1 MAKLKNEEDRKILTL
16 TNQQNSH
23 HKWKLK
29 IVIGFFTTQKFKS
42 FFFTIQSPNPSQ
54 NTEKLYGKMG
64 NAHLKL
70 ELLLHVRLSLNRLDF
85 WVKKGLD
92 ENESERH
99 ENEKE
104 KDEEMEM
111 EESKTMGK
119 CIYGY

>member
-1 MAKLKNEEDRKILTL
+1 
-16 TNQQNSH
+16 
-23 HKWKLK
+23 
-29 IVIGFFTTQKFKS
+29 
-42 FFFTIQSPNPSQ
+42 
-54 NTEKLYGKMG
+54 MG

-85 WVKKGLD
+85 WVKMGMD
-92 ENESERH
+92 ENESEGH

-111 EESKTMGK
+111 EESKRMGK